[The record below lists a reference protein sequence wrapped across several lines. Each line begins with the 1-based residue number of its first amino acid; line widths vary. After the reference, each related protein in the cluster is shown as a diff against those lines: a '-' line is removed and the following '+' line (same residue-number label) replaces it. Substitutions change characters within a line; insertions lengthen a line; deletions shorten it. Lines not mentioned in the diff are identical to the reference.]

1 MAEPRKVSRTE
12 LDPVEFLRRAAYIYP
27 SKTAVAHENGVRH
40 TYAAFAERCWRLGS
54 ALRGRGLAPGER
66 VATLCPNS
74 PTMLEAHFGIPAAQL
89 ILVTVNTRLGSS
101 EIETILKHSGA
112 RAVLVDAELAHL
124 LEPLDL
130 AGVEI
135 VRVDDSGLATDPYE
149 VLLTEGSPTEP
160 ERWLVDEEDTIS
172 INYTSGTTGRPKGV
186 QYSYRGAY
194 LQALANAI
202 SMRLGSD
209 SSYLWTLPMF
219 HCNGWCN
226 PWAVTAVGGRH
237 VTVRRVDPAQIW
249 DLIDNEGITH
259 YGGAPTVQLSLVNHP
274 AAHRIDRGLTLMMGG
289 APPSPTLVARLAEL
303 NIELVHIYGLTETY
317 APMTVTPIQEHWG
330 DLPAVEQARLRARQ
344 GQSHVAADLVRVVD
358 DEMNDIPLDG
368 IAMGE
373 IVMRGNIVMPG
384 YWNDEEATAEA
395 FRGGWFHS
403 GDMAVWHEDGMIEI
417 RDRSKDII
425 ISGAENISTI
435 EVEQTLA
442 AHPAVLEAAVI
453 AIPHD
458 HWGERPKAF
467 VTLKDGAAADEAEL
481 IAFCRERIAPFKCP
495 DAVEFGPLP
504 KTSTGKVQKFV
515 LREKEWAGRD
525 SRVN

>member
-1 MAEPRKVSRTE
+1 
-12 LDPVEFLRRAAYIYP
+12 
-27 SKTAVAHENGVRH
+27 
-40 TYAAFAERCWRLGS
+40 
-54 ALRGRGLAPGER
+54 
-66 VATLCPNS
+66 
-74 PTMLEAHFGIPAAQL
+74 MLEAHFGIPAAQL

-384 YWNDEEATAEA
+384 YWNDEEATADA